1 MSDNYRKLAA
11 VVLAAGKGK
20 RMKSDLPKVL
30 HEVAGRPI
38 VLHVLDTLIELEV
51 EKTILVV
58 GHQAER
64 VIRAIERPGIVF
76 VEQKELL
83 GTGHAVMMVE
93 EDLRSFDGDILVLLG
108 DAPLLRAST
117 VKMLIA
123 EHERRDAAG
132 TVLTAILPDPTGY
145 GRIVRDRDGLIVKIV
160 EHKDAT
166 VEEREIAE
174 INSGTFVFKKAPL
187 FEALGRI
194 DNSNKQGE
202 YYLTDVMQVF
212 LESGM
217 PTAGYCVDDHREAL
231 GVNSAEELAAL
242 DAQMRAKL
250 S

>member
-1 MSDNYRKLAA
+1 MQDNHRRLAA
-11 VVLAAGKGK
+11 VVLAAGRGK

-30 HEVAGRPI
+30 LEVAGRPI
-38 VLHVLDTLIELEV
+38 VLHVLDTLEELEV
-51 EKTILVV
+51 ERTILVV
-58 GHQAER
+58 GHQAEK
-64 VIRAIERPGIVF
+64 VVRAVKRPGIVF

-93 EDLRSFDGDILVLLG
+93 EDLRGFDGDILVLLG

-117 VKMLIA
+117 IKKLLA
-123 EHERRDAAG
+123 EHHKRDAVG

-145 GRIVRDRDGLIVKIV
+145 GRIVRNDDGQIVKIV

-166 VEEREIAE
+166 EEEREIAE
-174 INSGTFVFKKAPL
+174 MNSGTFVFKKAPL

-194 DNSNKQGE
+194 DNINKQGE

-212 LESGM
+212 LEGGM
-217 PTAGYCVDDHREAL
+217 PTAGYRAEDYCEAL
-231 GVNSAEELAAL
+231 GVNSAEELAAI
-242 DAQMRAKL
+242 DALMRAKL

>member
-1 MSDNYRKLAA
+1 MPDNHRKLVA

-20 RMKSDLPKVL
+20 RIKSDLPKVL

-38 VLHVLDTLIELEV
+38 VLHVLDTLEELEV

-58 GHQAER
+58 GHQADRVVR
-64 VIRAIERPGIVF
+64 VIERSGIVF

-93 EDLRSFDGDILVLLG
+93 EDLRGFDGDILVLLG

-117 VKMLIA
+117 IEMLIA
-123 EHERRDAAG
+123 EHEKRDAAG

-145 GRIVRDRDGLIVKIV
+145 GRIVRDSDGLIVKIV

-166 VEEREIAE
+166 EEEREIAE

-194 DNSNKQGE
+194 DNTNRQGE

-217 PTAGYCVDDHREAL
+217 PTAGYCVDDHSEAL
-231 GVNSAEELAAL
+231 GVNSAEDLAAL
-242 DAQMRAKL
+242 DALMRAKL